1 MDDLSD
7 ESVLRVLRERFGHPA
22 LRPGQ
27 GEVIRKVLDGRRVL
41 AVLPTGGGKSL
52 CYQIPA
58 LMLEGTT
65 IVVSPLLA
73 LMRDQVGALARR
85 GISAARWDS
94 TQSPEEAAE
103 VLQALRGGD
112 LKLLYV
118 SPEKFVSGDFLRDL
132 RGVCV
137 SLLAVDEAHC
147 VSEWGHSFRPE
158 YLRLAGAARR
168 LKIPRLLGLTA
179 TVTPNAAGD
188 VRREF
193 RIRREDQ
200 VQTSFFRPNLSLHV
214 RAVADPDRLDVLAG
228 ELGVDGRLPAIVYVT
243 LQATAEDVAA
253 SLQKRG
259 FRARAYHA
267 GFADDVRV
275 AVQEDFL
282 SGACD
287 VVVATIAFG
296 MGVDKADVRSV
307 FHYNLPRSLEGYQQ
321 EIGRAGRDGQVSH
334 CELLACA
341 EDLTVLE
348 NFVLGET
355 PDEASLRHLVGH
367 LLRQGEDFEI
377 SRHELSQSSDL
388 RYGVVDA
395 VIVHLE
401 REKLLGRTES
411 FHGVLRV
418 RFAQRVERL
427 IAGHKPAVRRLLL
440 AMTEGME
447 DYWQSLTVRLDV
459 LSERMGL
466 GREKILSLLETLE
479 EGRELEMDRRS
490 LRQGFRLLPAASAR
504 RPSEVAEELVA
515 VFAERERRGLERI
528 AEVVGLIGCS
538 GCLTRRLLRHFG
550 ERLESD
556 CGACGRCAP
565 GGGGR
570 GVRLRRKPARITM
583 DHMAAIDRVRREGH
597 AALRSGRALARFLCG
612 IRSPA
617 TTRDRLVR
625 HEAFGLLA
633 GVPFAEI
640 LVLVDPRR

>member
-52 CYQIPA
+52 CYQLPA

-73 LMRDQVGALARR
+73 LMRDQVTALTKR
-85 GISAARWDS
+85 GIPAARWDS
-94 TQSPEEAAE
+94 TQSPEEAEE
-103 VLQALRGGD
+103 VLQALRSGA

-158 YLRLAGAARR
+158 YLRVAGAAKR

-179 TVTPNAAGD
+179 TVTPKAAGD

-193 RIRREDQ
+193 RIRREDH
-200 VQTSFFRPNLSLHV
+200 VQTSFHRPNLSLHV
-214 RAVADPDRLDVLAG
+214 RAVADSDRLDVLAG
-228 ELGVDGRLPAIVYVT
+228 ELGVVGRLPTVVYVT
-243 LQATAEDVAA
+243 LQATAEQVASA
-253 SLQKRG
+253 LQKRG

-267 GFADDVRV
+267 GFADEVRV

-282 SGACD
+282 GGTCD

-321 EIGRAGRDGQVSH
+321 EIGRAGRDGHPSH

-341 EDLTVLE
+341 DDLTVLE

-367 LLRQGEDFEI
+367 FLRQGEDFEI
-377 SRHELSQSSDL
+377 SRYELSRSSDI
-388 RYGVVDA
+388 RSGAVDA

-401 REKLLGRTES
+401 REKLLGRTGS
-411 FHGVLRV
+411 THGVLRV
-418 RFAQRVERL
+418 RFPQRVDRL
-427 IAGHKPAVRRLLL
+427 IAGHKPVVRKLIL
-440 AMTEGME
+440 AMTEGVE
-447 DYWQSLTVRLDV
+447 DYWQAVTVRLDA
-459 LSERMGL
+459 LSERTGI
-466 GREKILSLLETLE
+466 RRDKILSMLETLE

-490 LRQGFRLLPAASAR
+490 LRQGFRLLPAASER
-504 RPSEVAEELVA
+504 RPSEVAEDLIA
-515 VFAERERRGLERI
+515 LFAERERRGLERI
-528 AEVVGLIGCS
+528 AEVLGFIGS
-538 GCLTRRLLRHFG
+538 AGCLTRRLLRHFG
-550 ERLESD
+550 ERLETD
-556 CGACGRCAP
+556 CGSCSRCAS

-570 GVRLRRKPARITM
+570 GVRLRRTPARITM
-583 DHMAAIDRVRREGH
+583 EHMAAIDSVRREGH

-617 TTRDRLVR
+617 TSRDRLFR

-633 GVPFAEI
+633 GVPFAEV
-640 LVLVDPRR
+640 LALVDPRR